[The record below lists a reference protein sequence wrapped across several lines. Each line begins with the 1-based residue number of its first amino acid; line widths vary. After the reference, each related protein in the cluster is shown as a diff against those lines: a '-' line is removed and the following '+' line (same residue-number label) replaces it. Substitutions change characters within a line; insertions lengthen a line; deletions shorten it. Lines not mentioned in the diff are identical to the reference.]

1 MIVWSASL
9 KTNGLAVLFIT
20 IEVMKKGRLN
30 WYYTL
35 PWKLSC
41 NCASKVSF
49 QEGRRVWVTCAD
61 KHSTIYVC
69 CRCKVLMT
77 LTSLLVIVWW
87 YSIVYSDSPIAFP
100 WTEVYSTQKNFKI
113 FYSKNSFRLKAGW
126 SFNLTAQW
134 PVSHLPRRALMFL
147 SVTNFPSLAGCV
159 SLVKLRTQQQQTT
172 PGHPWSQMEDND
184 YRKTVTKIKKKD
196 KTLTNK

>member
-1 MIVWSASL
+1 M
-9 KTNGLAVLFIT
+9 LFIT
-20 IEVMKKGRLN
+20 IEVVKKGRLN

-41 NCASKVSF
+41 YCASKVSF

-61 KHSTIYVC
+61 KHSTIHVC

-77 LTSLLVIVWW
+77 LTSSLLVTASWW
-87 YSIVYSDSPIAFP
+87 YSIVYNDSPIAFP
-100 WTEVYSTQKNFKI
+100 WKSIQLKKNFKI
-113 FYSKNSFRLKAGW
+113 FYSKNSFRLKAGC

-134 PVSHLPRRALMFL
+134 PVSHLLRRALMFL

-159 SLVKLRTQQQQTT
+159 SLVKLRTRQQQTT
-172 PGHPWSQMEDND
+172 PGHPWSQMEDNG
-184 YRKTVTKIKKKD
+184 YRKTVTKIKKKI
-196 KTLTNK
+196 KH